1 MKHPNFIRILFSATL
16 LAAGVNPGKLMAQVS
31 ICDKIEILDR
41 DIFNYPA
48 SSSELPV
55 KTKKNKTNRIVY
67 SDRNGTQSYEDPY
80 FQRKRSLY
88 DIGTAYY
95 IVGEKNG
102 NYKVVQ
108 VEPDI
113 TGKPKSFFGFLF
125 NGKRH
130 FKEHGKVKYA
140 GWIPSDNILMY
151 DHAYLNPRNNRPI
164 RYRIGINSIE
174 RLFDIHQFFSGDTL
188 KVYGDPFFKTKT
200 DAVVTTGEVVYLFKV
215 DKTGKSALIS
225 DTPALSD
232 ATKRFL
238 GWVPFD
244 LLAEVGQNEVYA
256 VQYAQYRDSLSCN
269 VKLAQPDTLTLHNA
283 NIQGQLLFNLD
294 GNSKYSE
301 TDNYVNVNYPLSVW
315 DRNWNKIINI
325 KGGDIMVSDVRKM
338 EAENKDVNIHVVF
351 YESDREKLAPYI
363 NVMQNL
369 KLKVKPG
376 YNYTY
381 SATCICANGQ
391 NKHLP
396 ATTDFAVW
404 LDYIKQH
411 MSVKRTSEKDSLSL
425 FSGFGDAV
433 EQISR
438 YNHGSQFCNN
448 ILIVLGS
455 DQTLSLNDRQL
466 SWLAEQPVRLLF
478 AQIDRES
485 GTSYQDFLLQAKSIL
500 DSHSSQYIDHIS
512 NYIADTKLVKMGLF
526 NNVEA
531 PDANIYLFDA
541 PHNSLTV
548 GGLIFPKG
556 RNKLESNTFETTL
569 DMMFRQSYEMDSLLL
584 HSLQDYE
591 RKLGV
596 LRSRPTSE
604 LAYIFKHS
612 ENPDSTSLSDIDRNS
627 VNDTYY
633 VIASVAD
640 SIMREYEHGYLLDDM
655 EVTDLLQNYRG
666 LLPEFS
672 DSIGKKELKVLRKLS
687 KRQKKSINRK
697 FYRKVLPKNSYLSQ
711 ISYYTTGI
719 MANDSL
725 LNSVAVKE
733 LRHRKIDTANF
744 NDNYTALI
752 LKMRELEDMY
762 QFNLYEPVFIADKK
776 YYFIPKQLI
785 L

>member
-1 MKHPNFIRILFSATL
+1 MKHPNFIRILFSTAL
-16 LAAGVNPGKLMAQVS
+16 LAACAHPGNLMAQVS
-31 ICDKIEILDR
+31 IRDRIEIMDR

-48 SSSELPV
+48 SSPELPV

-67 SDRNGTQSYEDPY
+67 SDRNGNQSYEDPY
-80 FQRKRSLY
+80 FQRKRSSY
-88 DIGTAYY
+88 DIGTPYY

-108 VEPDI
+108 AEPDI

-130 FKEHGKVKYA
+130 FKEPGKVNYA
-140 GWIPSDNILMY
+140 GWIPSDNMLMY
-151 DHAYLNPRNNRPI
+151 DHAYLNPRNNQPI
-164 RYRIGINSIE
+164 RYRIGINSID

-188 KVYGDPFFKTKT
+188 KVYGDPFLKTQTT
-200 DAVVTTGEVVYLFKV
+200 DGVTTGEVVYLYKL

-225 DTPALSD
+225 NAPALSD
-232 ATKRFL
+232 TTKRFL

-256 VQYAQYRDSLSCN
+256 VQYAQHRDSLSCA
-269 VKLAQPDTLTLHNA
+269 VKLAHPDTITLHHA

-294 GNSKYSE
+294 GNSE
-301 TDNYVNVNYPLSVW
+301 CPATDNRVRMNYPISVW

-338 EAENKDVNIHVVF
+338 EAENKEVNIHVVF
-351 YESDREKLAPYI
+351 HESDRAKLSPYI
-363 NVMQNL
+363 NVLQNL

-376 YNYTY
+376 YDYTY
-381 SATCICANGQ
+381 SATCIPANGQ

-411 MSVKRTSEKDSLSL
+411 MSVKRANEKDSPSL
-425 FSGFGDAV
+425 FSGFNGAV
-433 EQISR
+433 KQLSR
-438 YNHGSQFCNN
+438 YNHGSLFCNN
-448 ILIVLGS
+448 ILIVFGS
-455 DQTLSLNDRQL
+455 NQTLSLNDRQL
-466 SWLAEQPVRLLF
+466 SWLAEQPTRLLF
-478 AQIDRES
+478 AQIDRAS

-500 DSHSSQYIDHIS
+500 DSHSTQYIDHIS
-512 NYIADTKLVKMGLF
+512 NYIADNKLVKTELF
-526 NNVEA
+526 RNVEA
-531 PDANIYLFDA
+531 SDANIYLFDA

-548 GGLIFPKG
+548 GGLLFPKG

-569 DMMFRQSYEMDSLLL
+569 DMMFQQSYKMDSLLL
-584 HSLQDYE
+584 HSLKDYE
-591 RKLGV
+591 RNLGV

-604 LAYIFKHS
+604 LAHIFKHS
-612 ENPDSTSLSDIDRNS
+612 ENPDSASLADIDRNS
-627 VNDTYY
+627 VNDAYY
-633 VIASVAD
+633 IRASVAD
-640 SIMREYEHGYLLDDM
+640 SIMGEYEHGYLLDDM
-655 EVTDLLQNYRG
+655 EVSDLLQNYRG

-672 DSIGKKELKVLRKLS
+672 DSIGKKELKVLRKLYN
-687 KRQKKSINRK
+687 RQKKSIDRK
-697 FYRKVLPKNSYLSQ
+697 FYRKVLPKNPYLSQ
-711 ISYYTTGI
+711 IFYYKTGI

-725 LNSVAVKE
+725 LNSVTVKE
-733 LRHRKIDTANF
+733 LKRRKIETVNF
-744 NDNYTALI
+744 NNGYTTLI

-762 QFNLYEPVFIADKK
+762 QFNLFEPVFIAGKK